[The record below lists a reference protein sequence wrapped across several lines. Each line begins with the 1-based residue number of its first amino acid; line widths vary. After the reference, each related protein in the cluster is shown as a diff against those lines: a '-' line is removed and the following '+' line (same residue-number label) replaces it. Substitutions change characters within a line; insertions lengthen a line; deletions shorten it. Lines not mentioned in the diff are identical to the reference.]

1 LLTELKDLNDGKDE
15 AINDARKDMVKDEND
30 VSDLLGGLKQ
40 VDDNSSIGLIDDIN
54 IDSNNDVDDLL
65 GGLKQIDSDII

>member
-1 LLTELKDLNDGKDE
+1 LLTELKDVNDGKDK
-15 AINDARKDMVKDEND
+15 AIEDARKDMVKDEND
-30 VSDLLGGLKQ
+30 ISDILGGLKQ

-65 GGLKQIDSDII
+65 GDLKQIDSDII

>member
-1 LLTELKDLNDGKDE
+1 
-15 AINDARKDMVKDEND
+15 MVKDEND
-30 VSDLLGGLKQ
+30 ISDILSGLKQ

-65 GGLKQIDSDII
+65 GGLKQIDSDIIQHDDDKFEKDAMDNCLQ